1 MRKKNFGSEF
11 NLRKEIIITYMENLK
26 KHIKYFF
33 LFSLLLLST
42 LVRAQRINV
51 NPTILSFNANA
62 GGISTQIIT
71 ISNLSDKKQAYQLT
85 LGDWIRDSIGG
96 HKYFPAGT
104 IARSCS
110 KWIAFDNSIVEI
122 EPQKSRDVRVTLTA
136 PTSVNEVSEMK
147 WSMIFIQN
155 VLEQTGEDSK
165 GAKMKA
171 TIREVYRIGIH
182 VYQTPTAVN
191 IKEARA
197 IALEPDKIEKNVYNF
212 SLANTGKA
220 MLECKARLL
229 LTNLSNGEEVKLDE
243 TEFPIFPDGKRIV
256 KLLIPETVPKGKYS
270 MLAILEYDSDMPLEA
285 IESAVEI
292 K

>member
-1 MRKKNFGSEF
+1 M
-11 NLRKEIIITYMENLK
+11 LK
-26 KHIKYFF
+26 KHLVCVCLCALI
-33 LFSLLLLST
+33 LIST
-42 LVRAQRINV
+42 AARAQRINV
-51 NPTILSFNANA
+51 NPTILSFSANA

-71 ISNLSDKKQAYQLT
+71 ITNLSDKKQAYQLT

-96 HKYFPAGT
+96 HKYFPPGT
-104 IARSCS
+104 TERSCS
-110 KWIAFDNSIVEI
+110 KWIAFDNSLVEI

-136 PTSVNEVSEMK
+136 PTDVKEVNEMK

-155 VLEQTGEDSK
+155 VLEQTGGEDK
-165 GAKMKA
+165 NAKMKA

-182 VYQTPTAVN
+182 VYQTPVAVN

-197 IALEPDKIEKNVYNF
+197 LALEPDTIEKNVYNF
-212 SLANTGKA
+212 SLVNTGKA

-243 TEFPIFPDGKRIV
+243 LEFPIFPDGKRIV
-256 KLLIPETVPKGKYS
+256 KLLIPPTVPKGKYS
-270 MLAILEYDSDMPLEA
+270 MLAILEYDADMPLEA
-285 IESAVEI
+285 IESSVDI